1 MARRSV
7 LVALSIL
14 ALLVLAA
21 APATAR
27 NINSVDA
34 FVVRNLQ
41 SDVPGLAEH
50 LDPDLVNGWGI
61 TAGPASGP
69 ATPWWVADNGTHKST
84 LYNGTSGLKQALVVD
99 IAGHGGPADPTGTVF
114 NTSTEFVM
122 TGGGGTTA
130 ARFIF
135 DGEDGAISG
144 WNGGTTS
151 VVEATSQ
158 NGAIYKGLA
167 IGTVS
172 SGGTSHAYLYAT
184 DFHNNHV
191 DVYDGTWAVQSWAGA
206 FTDPNLPAGFA
217 PFGIQNLNG
226 EIFVTYAK
234 QDADAEDEVAGP
246 GLGVVDAYGTDGSF
260 HGRVASGGALDAP
273 WGLAW
278 APASWERFGGH
289 LLVGNFGDGRINTFR
304 PTSSGWEARGH
315 LKDTSERPITIDGLW
330 GIGFGNGGA
339 AGPTNVLYF
348 AAGPDDE
355 SHGLF
360 GSISVP

>member
-7 LVALSIL
+7 LVVLSVL
-14 ALLVLAA
+14 GLLVLAA
-21 APATAR
+21 TPASAR
-27 NINSVDA
+27 NVNSLNG

-41 SDVPGLAEH
+41 SDVPGLAEN
-50 LDPDLVNGWGI
+50 LDPDLQNGWGI
-61 TAGPASGP
+61 TAGPVSGP
-69 ATPWWVADNGTHKST
+69 QTPWWVADNGTHKST
-84 LYNGTSGLKQALVVD
+84 LYNGVTGAKASLVVD
-99 IAGHGGPADPTGTVF
+99 IAGNGGPADPTGTVF
-114 NTSTEFVM
+114 NTSSEFVM
-122 TGGGGTTA
+122 TGGGGTTT

-144 WNGGTTS
+144 WNGGTSS
-151 VVEATSQ
+151 VVEAVSR

-167 IGTVS
+167 IGSVS
-172 SGGTSHAYLYAT
+172 SGGTSHAFLYAA

-191 DVYDGTWAVQSWAGA
+191 DVYAGTWTLQHWAGA
-206 FTDPNLPAGFA
+206 FEDPNLPAGFA
-217 PFGIQNLNG
+217 PFGVQNLNG
-226 EIFVTYAK
+226 QIFVTYAK
-234 QDADAEDEVAGP
+234 QDADAADEVAGP
-246 GLGVVDAYGTDGSF
+246 GLGFVDVYGTDGSF
-260 HGRVASGGALDAP
+260 HGRVASGGALNAP

-289 LLVGNFGDGRINTFR
+289 LIVGNFGDGRINAFR

-315 LKDTSERPITIDGLW
+315 LKAPNHRPIVIDGLW

-355 SHGLF
+355 AHGLF
-360 GSISVP
+360 GSISMP